1 MATRN
6 YDDHTTPLSYAKRLA
21 KYIRDPS
28 TIRVRVLE
36 FYGRAPSNEVIKAEI
51 EKSVNKI
58 GFDDRSYM
66 RDADPIADI
75 KIPTLCE
82 APKAKRKAPPT
93 FGEMVNDIAKRM
105 GMEYFDIAGPRRTR
119 EISDVRCV
127 IAAILFERGATL
139 ARIAKSMN
147 RKTHSAARNLVER
160 FKERASID
168 PVLMAHYNGV
178 RKDWGMAGKSILDAD
193 FIPASRVNWPS
204 DDKRSSIAI

>member
-51 EKSVNKI
+51 EKAVNKV
-58 GFDDRSYM
+58 GFDDRAYM
-66 RDADPIADI
+66 RDAKPIADI
-75 KIPTLCE
+75 KIPVFTVK
-82 APKAKRKAPPT
+82 PTPISKAPPT
-93 FGEMVNDIAKRM
+93 IIDMVAIIAKRM
-105 GMEYFDIAGPRRTR
+105 GVEYSDVVGPFSPRH
-119 EISDVRCV
+119 ISDVRCV
-127 IAAILFERGATL
+127 IASVLYERNIPL

-147 RKTHSAARNLVER
+147 RNTHSASKNLIER
-160 FKERASID
+160 FKAKASKD
-168 PVLMAHYNGV
+168 PVVMAHYNGI
-178 RKDWGMAGKSILDAD
+178 RREWGMKCKSVLDPD

-204 DDKRSSIAI
+204 ENKDNSIAA

>member
-75 KIPTLCE
+75 KIPSLCE

-139 ARIAKSMN
+139 ARIAKSRN

-160 FKERASID
+160 FKERGSRD
-168 PVLMAHYNGV
+168 PVLMAHYKGV
-178 RKDWGMAGKSILDAD
+178 RKDWGMAGKSILDDD
-193 FIPASRVNWPS
+193 FIPPQG
-204 DDKRSSIAI
+204 